1 MPAILGRV
9 DGAPGASRLSPAA
22 ALCAAIAALTLVALG
37 VQPQQPGDEDRLV
50 WRIDL
55 ALQEISAAG
64 LRWALSIPGVPPEP
78 EEALDGPLL
87 WPAPLRPAT
96 VAAAPE
102 RALVDLRSYTLEAVR
117 DGSAS
122 VPRLLLDR
130 LPSLLT
136 RVESAELRKRLFIKA
151 LLPTVLAENERVLAS
166 RSRLVGIAA
175 ARAEGISLSGDDAA
189 WIADI
194 AQTYGTERDDVD
206 ELLRRID
213 AVPPSLALAQAALES
228 GWGTSRG
235 AQQAHSMFGHMMF
248 AGIGDTARITLRPFP
263 GLGEAVAAYV
273 HNLNTH
279 HAYAPFRERRTRAR
293 ATGQQPDGH
302 ALAGELLRYS
312 ERGHDYVR
320 DVRTMIRSN
329 RLEAF
334 DRARLD
340 G

>member
-1 MPAILGRV
+1 M
-9 DGAPGASRLSPAA
+9 SPAG

-37 VQPQQPGDEDRLV
+37 VQPSPLGDEEGRV

-64 LRWALSIPGVPPEP
+64 LRWAMSIPGVPPEP
-78 EEALDGPLL
+78 EEALDGPLF
-87 WPAPLRPAT
+87 WPAPMRPTAT
-96 VAAAPE
+96 APAQE

-130 LPSLLT
+130 LPTLLT

-151 LLPTVLAENERVLAS
+151 LLPTLLAENERILA
-166 RSRLVGIAA
+166 RRMRLVEIAV
-175 ARAEGISLSGDDAA
+175 ARAEGIARSPVDDT
-189 WIADI
+189 WLADI
-194 AQTYGTERDDVD
+194 AESYGTQIDDLD
-206 ELLRRID
+206 ELLRRVD

-248 AGIGDTARITLRPFP
+248 TGAGDSARATLRPFP

-279 HAYAPFRERRTRAR
+279 LAYAPFRERRTRAR
-293 ATGQQPDGH
+293 AAGQTPDGH